1 MTAAHLK
8 SQHEGGLKEEVRHR
22 ILAGIA
28 VPLVDLRVVDESMAD
43 VPLDGEAVGEI
54 VARAPWFTTG
64 YLNNPEASEVLWG
77 GGYLHTGDVASI
89 DPDGYI
95 RIADRLKDIVKSGGE
110 WISSIQL
117 ENIIMEK
124 TGVQRAAVIAMKDVK
139 WGERPHA
146 LVMLHPDHAGNV
158 SGDDIRLHVAS
169 YVERGLIS
177 KIAIPENVT
186 FVPELPLTSVGKVDK
201 KTLRA
206 RHA

>member
-158 SGDDIRLHVAS
+158 SGDDIRRNLGVALS
-169 YVERGLIS
+169 TAS
-177 KIAIPENVT
+177 W
-186 FVPELPLTSVGKVDK
+186 
-201 KTLRA
+201 LRPIF
-206 RHA
+206 RS